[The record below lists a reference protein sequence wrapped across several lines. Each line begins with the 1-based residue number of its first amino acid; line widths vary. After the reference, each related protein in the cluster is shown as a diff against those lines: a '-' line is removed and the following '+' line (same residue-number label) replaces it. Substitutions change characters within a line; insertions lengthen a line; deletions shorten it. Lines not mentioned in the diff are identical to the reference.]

1 MFISLVFG
9 VNSIYSDVVSQ
20 VSIGSLSDVN
30 MQALTWFILFVA
42 AIGVVLVLYGANYY
56 NPVVGWV
63 GVSMFAVS
71 VVALLALYVHR
82 ELSKSD

>member
-1 MFISLVFG
+1 
-9 VNSIYSDVVSQ
+9 
-20 VSIGSLSDVN
+20 
-30 MQALTWFILFVA
+30 MQTLTWFILFVA

-71 VVALLALYVHR
+71 VVALLTLYVHR